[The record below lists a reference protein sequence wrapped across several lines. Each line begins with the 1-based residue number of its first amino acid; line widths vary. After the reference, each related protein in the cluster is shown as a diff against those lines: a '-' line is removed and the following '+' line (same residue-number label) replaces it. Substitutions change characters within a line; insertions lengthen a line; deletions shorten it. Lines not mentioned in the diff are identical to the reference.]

1 MTMDNE
7 ILGKCSDLFAGI
19 WIWSMIIAVPYS
31 YLGLSLLSNFLKT
44 INIPLEIKLD
54 VNSIPVYFIVTLI
67 VIVLAT
73 LPVLFKS
80 KKLSVIE
87 ELKYE

>member
-1 MTMDNE
+1 
-7 ILGKCSDLFAGI
+7 
-19 WIWSMIIAVPYS
+19 MIIAVPYS

-44 INIPLEIKLD
+44 INMPLEIKLD

-67 VIVLAT
+67 VIILAT